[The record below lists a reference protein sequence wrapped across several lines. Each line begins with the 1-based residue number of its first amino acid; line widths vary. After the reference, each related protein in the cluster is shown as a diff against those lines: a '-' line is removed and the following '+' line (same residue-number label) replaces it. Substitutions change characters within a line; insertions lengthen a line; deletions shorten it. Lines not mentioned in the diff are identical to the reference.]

1 MFENV
6 PPGPPDPIFT
16 LKKLADGDFS
26 PNKVDLGVGV
36 YRNEQGGYHELEAV
50 KRVSS
55 YRAAYG
61 AVIQRLTFNVS
72 LTRPKRSW
80 MREIQVM
87 MCVQYLLVKQL
98 PDSRELTSYDDQ
110 YESTIGNADFLKHAS
125 ELIFGKS
132 NSLIKD
138 GKVMINIF

>member
-16 LKKLADGDFS
+16 LKKLADGDLS

-55 YRAAYG
+55 YRGPYSAILCTY
-61 AVIQRLTFNVS
+61 
-72 LTRPKRSW
+72 
-80 MREIQVM
+80 
-87 MCVQYLLVKQL
+87 
-98 PDSRELTSYDDQ
+98 
-110 YESTIGNADFLKHAS
+110 
-125 ELIFGKS
+125 S
-132 NSLIKD
+132 N
-138 GKVMINIF
+138 